1 MRVFCP
7 HFMALIESFYLFIQ
21 SCSDGVDE
29 ARKHAGL
36 LMRAGT
42 PKYDAIMTQS
52 MDDPKKLLMSV
63 KLVSV
68 DALNEHGML
77 EPPP

>member
-1 MRVFCP
+1 
-7 HFMALIESFYLFIQ
+7 MALIESFYLFIQ

-52 MDDPKKLLMSV
+52 MDDHDPKKLLMSV